1 MLAACRCKLLVAV
14 RNSTNLW
21 RAILLEVDLTKQLF
35 RDNFFSTYF
44 VCLNLGLKL
53 TLVVFATSRS
63 AQHTLSVPSWSLHS
77 NLTLTQIDLAS
88 KIQYDEPADKT
99 GRFLFSALPMIMLRP
114 LCTPRMI
121 AVDEDGRKL
130 TFFFSPPFFCAI
142 CLTRQDP
149 GCVCSAPFATPV
161 HWRVLHTQ
169 LVALVVK

>member
-1 MLAACRCKLLVAV
+1 M
-14 RNSTNLW
+14 W
-21 RAILLEVDLTKQLF
+21 RYIRTF
-35 RDNFFSTYF
+35 GFSVTTPSSIYF
-44 VCLNLGLKL
+44 VCLNLGLKQ

-121 AVDEDGRKL
+121 TVDGDGRKL